1 MCRLQFYRNM
11 QKKSTNPSIRTLVSF
26 LQCRLLRVFRIL
38 PYAHPAN
45 PAAFLALLFYYYE
58 FFIITLSTTF
68 ATSSQDLLQRSKRPK
83 ISVHTITSIGS
94 AEPEYKL

>member
-26 LQCRLLRVFRIL
+26 LQCLFLCAFLIL

-45 PAAFLALLFYYYE
+45 VKGRFTIR
-58 FFIITLSTTF
+58 IILTAKHVEIKYKQET
-68 ATSSQDLLQRSKRPK
+68 AVSK
-83 ISVHTITSIGS
+83 IAH
-94 AEPEYKL
+94 